1 VAEAGVKDHKAAV
14 DLFNGEAKNGKNT
27 EMKAFAQK
35 TLPTIKE
42 HYQMAQD
49 LNKAVKK

>member
-1 VAEAGVKDHKAAV
+1 MKDHKGAV
-14 DLFNGEAKNGKNT
+14 GLFTDEAKNGKNT
-27 EMKAFAQK
+27 EVKAFAQK